1 MSAVSKKLR
10 PASMQ
15 TSTIFM
21 ASATSAAPQAL
32 KNSSSWPPKV
42 PVPKQSSGTLKPE
55 RPSCRY
61 SIGLRC
67 ASIEGRFNRGRGFDG
82 LVDLGLVD
90 FFDAV
95 EGVDFC
101 DGLVGAQAEDAG
113 EAECEAA
120 SVARAAH

>member
-15 TSTIFM
+15 MSTILR
-21 ASATSAAPQAL
+21 ASATSAAPHAL
-32 KNSSSWPPKV
+32 KNSSSWPPNV

-61 SIGLRC
+61 SIRLRC
-67 ASIEGRFNRGRGFDG
+67 ASIEGRFKRGCGFGG

-90 FFDAV
+90 FFDAA
-95 EGVDFC
+95 EGID
-101 DGLVGAQAEDAG
+101 
-113 EAECEAA
+113 
-120 SVARAAH
+120 